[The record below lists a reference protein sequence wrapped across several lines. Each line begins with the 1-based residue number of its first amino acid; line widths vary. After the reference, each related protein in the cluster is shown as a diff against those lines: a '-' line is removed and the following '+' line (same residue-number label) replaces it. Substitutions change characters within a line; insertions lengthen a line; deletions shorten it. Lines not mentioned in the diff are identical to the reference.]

1 MADSRWA
8 SIGMTAALALALCAS
23 AAAQDKQLYRYID
36 ASGKVVYSDTPPPAD
51 AKNVQPKRLGGNVIE
66 SNEVPLAARMASER
80 FPVTLYTFDCGEP
93 CRGAEALL
101 NRRGVPFTAV
111 NVSKPEGGAKLMSLT
126 GSNLAPVMQIG
137 DKLLAKGLN
146 ESQWEA
152 MLDQAGYPRT
162 PTPRVMPPGKGTEA
176 PPMAKGP
183 APAASE
189 PPPAAPAVTTTPA
202 SGGGYPK

>member
-8 SIGMTAALALALCAS
+8 PIGMTAVLALALCAS

-36 ASGKVVYSDTPPPAD
+36 ANGKVVYSDTPPPSD
-51 AKNVQPKRLGGNVIE
+51 AKNVQPKRLGSNVIE

-101 NRRGVPFTAV
+101 NRRGVPFTSV
-111 NVSKPEGGAKLMSLT
+111 NVSKPGGGAKLMSLT

-162 PTPRVMPPGKGTEA
+162 PSPRVLPPGKGTEA
-176 PPMAKGP
+176 PPIAKGP
-183 APAASE
+183 VPAAA
-189 PPPAAPAVTTTPA
+189 PPPAAPAVTTAPTT
-202 SGGGYPK
+202 GGGYPK